1 MTTQVSLYI
10 DGQWS
15 AAASGR
21 TLPFWNPAT
30 RDVIGEVAAAGTQD
44 LDRALDAA
52 AAGFKVWRKVSAFDR
67 YRVLRKAAD
76 LLRAR
81 VDSIAHDLTREEG
94 KTLAEARGEVLAG
107 GDIIDW
113 LAEEGR
119 RTYGRVIPSRSA
131 GVNQFVVKEPV
142 GPVAA
147 FSPWNFPINQA

>member
-67 YRVLRKAAD
+67 YRVLRKAGD
-76 LLRAR
+76 LP
-81 VDSIAHDLTREEG
+81 REEG

-113 LAEEGR
+113 LAEEGG
-119 RTYGRVIPSRSA
+119 RTYGA
-131 GVNQFVVKEPV
+131 
-142 GPVAA
+142 
-147 FSPWNFPINQA
+147 